1 MKHTIFLPVILLLF
15 LLPVAFSLNVYIR
28 PARIVARMNVTPGIT
43 STYEGFLEIKNQN
56 NFTVNV
62 TLQPQGDLV
71 GKVKLSESLVI
82 VQPDELRTINFTINV
97 KQPGTYQGVVLVT
110 YLAKDTPGVG
120 LQAEIIVI
128 ANEVEGSQ
136 KTTGFVVL
144 NNTLKYAIIGFIVL
158 IILFLVLLLLKRR
171 GV

>member
-1 MKHTIFLPVILLLF
+1 MKHTIFLSIILLLF
-15 LLPVAFSLNVYIR
+15 LLPVALSLNVYIR
-28 PARIVARMNVTPGIT
+28 PPRIVARMNVT
-43 STYEGFLEIKNQN
+43 STYDGFLEVKNQN
-56 NFTVNV
+56 NYTVNV

-82 VQPDELRTINFTINV
+82 LQPDELRTINFTINV

-110 YLAKDTPGVG
+110 YLAKDQPGVG

-128 ANEVEGSQ
+128 ANEVESSQ

-158 IILFLVLLLLKRR
+158 ITLILVLLFFLSQ
-171 GV
+171 